1 MDMGAI
7 DSPRLRQLVD
17 AHAQAVESYLRRRL
31 LWLPSADIDDLVDET
46 FVVVWRR
53 LSDVPE
59 GDAER
64 PWVVGVARHVLHNAL
79 RSSRRRIAREARVP
93 KPQAAPS
100 AEDEAVVNLVAQ
112 EAWHR
117 LGEADREVLSLHF
130 WDGIDLAGLASML
143 GISYTAA
150 NARLS
155 RARSRFEA
163 LLSAAPTDVHPKA
176 GTDT

>member
-1 MDMGAI
+1 MGAS

-17 AHAQAVESYLRRRL
+17 GHAQAVESYLRRRL
-31 LWLPSADIDDLVDET
+31 LWLPPADIDDLVDET
-46 FVVVWRR
+46 FVVLWRR

-64 PWVVGVARHVLHNAL
+64 PWVIGVARHVLHNAL

-93 KPQAAPS
+93 RVHSAPS
-100 AEDEAVVNLVAQ
+100 AEDEAVINLAAE

-130 WDGIDLAGLASML
+130 WDGIDLSGLASVL

-163 LLSAAPTDVHPKA
+163 LLRTAPMDVQPEA
-176 GTDT
+176 GADT